1 LQRSCTI
8 CYVKRF
14 SKLSYMY
21 FFIFF
26 AFFTPGKQPYFEISD
41 GHPQTQST
49 SLVSAH
55 DHWWTLDFANAFVS
69 PGVNSR
75 GELVPSHG
83 ASRRR
88 LGDYSNSISIPRGL
102 KSFMLK
108 NCKVDFLE
116 IPRLRFFY
124 TPGIWQLYQF
134 LDYLMSINLHLWSM
148 VEEGMRYHFFQ
159 YNC

>member
-1 LQRSCTI
+1 MHRKDLNIKNNVYSVLLNTKSYINNWTNLPYTSGFIIQYQFLSMFTFKNSKRCTI

-41 GHPQTQST
+41 DHPPNTPT
-49 SLVSAH
+49 SLVSARG
-55 DHWWTLDFANAFVS
+55 HWRTLDFANAFVS

-75 GELVPSHG
+75 GNLVPSYG

-88 LGDYSNSISIPRGL
+88 LGDYRSNK
-102 KSFMLK
+102 KSPCL
-108 NCKVDFLE
+108 
-116 IPRLRFFY
+116 
-124 TPGIWQLYQF
+124 LYQI
-134 LDYLMSINLHLWSM
+134 LP
-148 VEEGMRYHFFQ
+148 
-159 YNC
+159 

>member
-14 SKLSYMY
+14 SKLSYLY

-41 GHPQTQST
+41 GHPQTHST

-69 PGVNSR
+69 LGVNSR

-83 ASRRR
+83 ATRLR

-108 NCKVDFLE
+108 NCKVDSLGNSE
-116 IPRLRFFY
+116 VAFY
-124 TPGIWQLYQF
+124 LYTRYMTVISISWLSDVDKFTPIW
-134 LDYLMSINLHLWSM
+134 SI

-159 YNC
+159 